1 MSGVRV
7 RFAPSPTGAL
17 HVGGAR
23 TALFNW
29 LFAKSHGGKFIVRIE
44 DTDQKRSSSVMVE
57 DILSGLRWLGLDWDE
72 GPFLQSQRLDR
83 YKKVAQQLLNQGK
96 AYYCFCPVGILTAK
110 HNEAISLH
118 RAWKYE
124 GTCRELKVKEV
135 QDNLAKQI
143 PSVIRFKSPQSG
155 EVYFEDEVFGRIAY
169 NLDQIE
175 DFILVRSNGMPTYH
189 LGVVLDDID
198 MEITHVIRGA
208 DHISN
213 TPKQQLLYQA
223 LDFLVPSFSHLP
235 LILGPD
241 KARLSKRHGSTAL
254 TTYRDQGYLP
264 EPFRNF
270 LALLGWSPG
279 SEMELLSTN
288 ELIRRFSLEGVNKS
302 NAIFNIDKLEWFNRQ
317 YLRNLSPEELL
328 PYVKTVLEKHD
339 LWKPDY
345 NSLKRPWLLK
355 VIDLLK
361 VRARIVPDFVNQ
373 GRAFF
378 CDDFEIEL
386 KARQKFLKDASLQV
400 LMPELAS
407 RLKRLSKF
415 GIETTE
421 TTLRRFAAE
430 KKVKAGLLINAS
442 RVLLTGKAVAP
453 GIFEIMVTLG
463 QESTVNRLKVR
474 F

>member
-96 AYYCFCPVGILTAK
+96 AYYCFCPAGTSAAK
-110 HNEAISLH
+110 HKEAISLH
-118 RAWKYE
+118 RVWKYE
-124 GTCRELKVKEV
+124 GTCRELKVNEV
-135 QDNLAKQI
+135 QDKLARGV

-198 MEITHVIRGA
+198 MGITHVIRGA

-223 LDFLVPSFSHLP
+223 LGFLVPSFSHLP

-254 TTYRDQGYLP
+254 TTYRDQGYLS